1 MASTDLFT
9 RIHANYQDFTK
20 AEKKVADFVLS
31 NPSDVLYMSITD
43 LADACAVGDTSVFR
57 FCRTLRLQ
65 GYQEFKMNLAQAINS
80 EDGGTAQFAG
90 EIKLDDSITDV
101 ARKVLGTNIAALNE
115 TFDLIRPDDIIRAV
129 DMIQKAQRVVFF
141 GVGSSLATAL
151 EANNKFMRITGKT
164 SCLFDSHL
172 QAMTAALLEPQDL
185 AVVISYSGSTKD
197 CVEIAQLCRQN
208 QVPVIGITRF
218 SKSPLTHHS
227 NLVLLSGANEGP
239 LQGGSLSAKISQ
251 LYLLDVLFIEYF
263 KQTYDQSSERRSKT
277 TAAVADKLF

>member
-1 MASTDLFT
+1 MANTDLFT

-129 DMIQKAQRVVFF
+129 DMIQKARRVVFF

-172 QAMTAALLEPQDL
+172 QAMTAGLLEPQDL

-197 CVEIAQLCRQN
+197 CVEIAQLCQQN

-218 SKSPLTHHS
+218 SKSPLTHCS

-263 KQTYDQSSERRSKT
+263 KQTYEQSSENRSKT

>member
-1 MASTDLFT
+1 VASTDLFT

-129 DMIQKAQRVVFF
+129 DMIQKARRVVFF

-172 QAMTAALLEPQDL
+172 QAMTAGLLEPQDL

-197 CVEIAQLCRQN
+197 CVEIAQLCQQN

-218 SKSPLTHHS
+218 SKSPLTHCS

-263 KQTYDQSSERRSKT
+263 KQTYEQSSENRSKT

>member
-129 DMIQKAQRVVFF
+129 DMIQKARRVVFF

-172 QAMTAALLEPQDL
+172 QAMTAGLLEPQDL

-197 CVEIAQLCRQN
+197 CVEIAQLCQQN

-218 SKSPLTHHS
+218 SKSPLTHCS

-263 KQTYDQSSERRSKT
+263 KQTYEQSSENRSKT

>member
-115 TFDLIRPDDIIRAV
+115 TFDLIKPDDITRAV
-129 DMIQKAQRVVFF
+129 DMIHKARRVVFF

-172 QAMTAALLEPQDL
+172 QAMTAGLLEPQDL

-197 CVEIAQLCRQN
+197 CVEIAQLCQQN

-218 SKSPLTHHS
+218 SKSPLTHCS

-263 KQTYDQSSERRSKT
+263 KQTYEQSSENRSKT

>member
-1 MASTDLFT
+1 MANTDLFT

-20 AEKKVADFVLS
+20 AEKKVADFVLLS
-31 NPSDVLYMSITD
+31 PSDVLYMSITD

-115 TFDLIRPDDIIRAV
+115 TFDLIKPDDIAHAV
-129 DMIQKAQRVVFF
+129 DMIHKARRVVFF

-197 CVEIAQLCRQN
+197 CVEIAQLCQQN

-263 KQTYDQSSERRSKT
+263 KQSYDQSSESRSKT

>member
-1 MASTDLFT
+1 VASTDLFT

-90 EIKLDDSITDV
+90 EIKLDYSITDV

-115 TFDLIRPDDIIRAV
+115 TFDLIKPDDITQAV
-129 DMIQKAQRVVFF
+129 DMIQKARRVVFF

-172 QAMTAALLEPQDL
+172 QAMTAGLLEPQDL

-197 CVEIAQLCRQN
+197 CVEIAQLCQQN

-218 SKSPLTHHS
+218 SKSPLTHYS

-263 KQTYDQSSERRSKT
+263 KQTYDQSSESRSKT